1 MLGRG
6 NGRLCFPRMML
17 HFRVDIDAGG
27 WKLLSYDKLGIT
39 HPDRCCE
46 SVDVSLLLNTPP
58 SPHSLG
64 EHGRADRWCGFFFSC
79 RSMFH
84 FTQIQSAI
92 GGIDTPSSP
101 IISMPSYGF

>member
-1 MLGRG
+1 MPEAGSYCLTTSLESHIPTGVV
-6 NGRLCFPRMML
+6 NQWMYPCF
-17 HFRVDIDAGG
+17 
-27 WKLLSYDKLGIT
+27 ST
-39 HPDRCCE
+39 HPPAHTPLE
-46 SVDVSLLLNTPP
+46 STVGQIGGV
-58 SPHSLG
+58 
-64 EHGRADRWCGFFFSC
+64 AFFSC